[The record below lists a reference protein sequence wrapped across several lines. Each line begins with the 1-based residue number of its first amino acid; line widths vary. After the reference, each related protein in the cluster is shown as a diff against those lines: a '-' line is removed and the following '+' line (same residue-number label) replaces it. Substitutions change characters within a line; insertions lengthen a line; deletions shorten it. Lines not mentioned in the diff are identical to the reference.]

1 MDLAERFLVTGGAG
15 YVGSHMV
22 DLLVQ
27 QGAEVVVLD
36 DLRQGHRAALPP
48 GVDLVV
54 ADIADTAALDALLG
68 GHDWHAIIHFAALS
82 LVGESMQQP
91 LRYLRENAG
100 GGFVLVDAA
109 IRHRV
114 PRFVLS
120 STANLFGEPDQVPI
134 VESAPLRPSSPYGE
148 SKLMIERTLHWAGE
162 RHGLRSACL
171 RYFNAAGADPAG
183 RIGEDHDPET
193 HLIPLV
199 IDAALGRRGEVT
211 VFGTDYATPDGTCI
225 RDYIHV
231 TDLCAAHLCAL
242 QRLDGGSV
250 TYNLGN
256 GQGHSVRE
264 VIAAVEAV
272 SGRPVP
278 VRYGERRPG
287 DPAVLIAASDRIKA
301 EAGWRP
307 RYPELLDIV
316 RTAYRWRQAHPGG
329 YGDRSGGLK
338 PTLRSSNPL

>member
-1 MDLAERFLVTGGAG
+1 MAERFLVTGGAG

-22 DLLVQ
+22 DALVR
-27 QGAEVVVLD
+27 QGAAVTVLD

-48 GVDLVV
+48 GVELVV
-54 ADIADTAALDALLG
+54 ANVADSDALDAVLG
-68 GHDWHAIIHFAALS
+68 GRAWHAIIHFAALS
-82 LVGESMQQP
+82 LVGESMHQP
-91 LRYLRENAG
+91 LRYLRENASG
-100 GGFVLVDAA
+100 AFTLIDAA
-109 IRHRV
+109 IRHGV

-120 STANLFGEPDQVPI
+120 STANLFGEPEQVPI
-134 VESAPLRPSSPYGE
+134 AEDAPLRPSSPYGE
-148 SKLMIERTLHWAGE
+148 SKLMIERALQWADKC
-162 RHGLRSACL
+162 HGLRSACL
-171 RYFNAAGADPAG
+171 RYFNAAGADPDG

-211 VFGTDYATPDGTCI
+211 VFGTDYDTRDGTCI

-242 QRLDGGSV
+242 DRLESASV

-272 SGRPVP
+272 SSRRVP
-278 VRYGERRPG
+278 VRHGERRPG
-287 DPAVLIAASDRIKA
+287 DPAVLVAASDLIKA
-301 EAGWRP
+301 EAGWTP
-307 RYPELLDIV
+307 RFPDLLDIV
-316 RTAYRWRQAHPGG
+316 RTAYRWREAHPGG
-329 YGDRSGGLK
+329 YGDR
-338 PTLRSSNPL
+338 